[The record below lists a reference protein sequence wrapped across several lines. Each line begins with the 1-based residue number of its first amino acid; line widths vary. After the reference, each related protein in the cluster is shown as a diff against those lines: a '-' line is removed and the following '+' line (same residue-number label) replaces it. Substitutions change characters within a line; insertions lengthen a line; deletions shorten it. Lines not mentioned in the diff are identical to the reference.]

1 MKGTVVSSWVQSCR
15 KLFGDEIVNSALKAH
30 QLPADKVFS
39 PIEDVADS
47 VAKGIV
53 DHIGNAVGKN
63 HKEIW
68 GSRI

>member
-47 VAKGIV
+47 VAK
-53 DHIGNAVGKN
+53 
-63 HKEIW
+63 
-68 GSRI
+68 